1 MHTRASRAVVPLIV
15 MCARGAWGQSAEEL
29 HRSGA
34 GDSAA
39 LQQLESVAVGGHQ
52 LSVEAALLKT
62 DCAVALE
69 QVKIARE
76 RIAAQLSNSRR
87 PTEEVLNIAAD
98 LLQRL
103 VAWQQMARRVGQETG
118 DVTPIQRRLAELRVA
133 HARLDVE
140 RHRRSYERLH
150 GENQAGM
157 GAPPGVPPLV
167 RFQLAV
173 DLGNALM
180 KLAEGQLDLLH
191 YVDAELAE
199 TNDLKEAVDLLQQ
212 RKQQLEKQISRM
224 AGTPA
229 QLDFIQLERGQ
240 FVEEADRSV
249 SEANRLVT
257 RIDRLLGSTVQEPSE
272 LADESA
278 QAVEVA
284 RSALE
289 ATDRLLE
296 DAGTQADRGQPD
308 AELELLTIRR
318 LALLREQFQ
327 KVHQQ
332 IQLGLPGLTW
342 RDAAEASGR
351 VLAAELDTCRSRG
364 ERIARR
370 RQHLEQFRQIEAR
383 VNAWSRSVPD
393 NNMVDAREVEIA
405 RLKFEID
412 LQREL
417 TQDGS
422 EGD

>member
-1 MHTRASRAVVPLIV
+1 
-15 MCARGAWGQSAEEL
+15 MCAHGARGQSAEDL
-29 HRSGA
+29 QQPGA
-34 GDSAA
+34 RDSAA
-39 LQQLESVAVGGHQ
+39 PQELAGVAAASDQ
-52 LSVEAALLKT
+52 LSVDAALLKT

-76 RIAAQLSNSRR
+76 RIASQFSNSRR
-87 PTEEVLNIAAD
+87 PTAEVLNITTD
-98 LLQRL
+98 LLEKL
-103 VAWQQMARRVGQETG
+103 VAWQQMVRRVGQETG
-118 DVTPIQRRLAELRVA
+118 DLTRIQRRLAELRVA

-140 RHRRSYERLH
+140 RQRRSYQRLR
-150 GENQAGM
+150 GENEAG
-157 GAPPGVPPLV
+157 PGVPQGVAPFV
-167 RFQLAV
+167 RFQLAI

-180 KLAEGQLDLLH
+180 KLAKCQLDLLH
-191 YVDAELAE
+191 HRDAEHAE
-199 TNDLKEAVDLLQQ
+199 TEDLKEAVELLQQ
-212 RKQQLEKQISRM
+212 RKQQLETQISRM

-229 QLDFIQLERGQ
+229 QLDFSQLERGR
-240 FVEEADRSV
+240 FVEEADRLI

-257 RIDRLLGSTVQEPSE
+257 RIDRLLGSTVQEPRE

-278 QAVEVA
+278 QAVEIA

-296 DAGTQADRGQPD
+296 DARTQADRGQPH
-308 AELELLTIRR
+308 AELERLTIRR

-327 KVHQQ
+327 KVRRQL
-332 IQLGLPGLTW
+332 QLGLPGLTW

-370 RQHLEQFRQIEAR
+370 QQHLEQFRRIEAQ
-383 VNAWSRSVPD
+383 VNAWSRSVSD
-393 NNMVDAREVEIA
+393 NNTVVDQEVEIA

-417 TQDGS
+417 MQDRSDGN
-422 EGD
+422 